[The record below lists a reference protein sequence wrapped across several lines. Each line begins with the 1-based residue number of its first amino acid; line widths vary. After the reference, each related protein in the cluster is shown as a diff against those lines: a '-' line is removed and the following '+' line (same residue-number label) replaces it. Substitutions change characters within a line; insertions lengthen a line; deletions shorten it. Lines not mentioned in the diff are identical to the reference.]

1 MYKTVY
7 YNDNDKIHTKS
18 GRICTRV
25 DVMLVSI
32 SMLKELYI
40 ERRSWNQVLI
50 GAQCRTS

>member
-25 DVMLVSI
+25 AVSI